1 VAELDAKS
9 CQVDETRVGVN
20 AEKCTRVGMNAKK
33 RTAEEDQ
40 LNHKFAAKAREV
52 ESQAKAEVAEAERMM
67 EVEKG
72 RLEAELDQKKHDLE
86 AGAAAQESARW

>member
-1 VAELDAKS
+1 MIGLKEAQS
-9 CQVDETRVGVN
+9 NCQVPHVQN
-20 AEKCTRVGMNAKK
+20 
-33 RTAEEDQ
+33 Q
-40 LNHKFAAKAREV
+40 KFAAKAREV

-86 AGAAAQESARW
+86 AGAAAQESAMW